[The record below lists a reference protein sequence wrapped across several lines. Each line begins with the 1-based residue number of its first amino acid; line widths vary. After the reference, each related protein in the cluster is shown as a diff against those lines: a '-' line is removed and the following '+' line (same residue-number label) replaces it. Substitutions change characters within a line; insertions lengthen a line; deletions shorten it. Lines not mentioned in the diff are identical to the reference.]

1 MTQAPVFGPRAIPLY
16 LDLAAFLAVL
26 EIPARTGRENKVNGP
41 MHGALRALLLQQL
54 HHRLTDL
61 PEAYTNRLV
70 KIDER
75 IYFTASWGEWSKKEI
90 PFLSAIQI
98 RLEFRNLI
106 DANYVQVAHT
116 ADVYGRVSLS
126 INYELLA
133 RDMQA
138 DQRFQALLPLL
149 SGPETPDP
157 RIRGLIPGSAPRSQ
171 DQPPDPGITES
182 DQSEKTESV
191 KDSLESVDMDIS
203 IRSDQS
209 LPTAEKTPGR
219 GAADF
224 DWSAESDE
232 NPGDVFR
239 ITYDLLSAEGIL
251 EPSLSKAAKYRS
263 AELIQSWIAIKEY
276 CMRPYKQ
283 GGMQRKDWRAW
294 LVHVL
299 KKKQPAP
306 EPKAAT
312 ISRDDVPEEEK
323 FALDKYAYD
332 YDGFDV
338 ERINAIRRKYGVAI
352 PAKFDTPSKP
362 NYTK

>member
-26 EIPARTGRENKVNGP
+26 EIPERTGRSNNVNGP
-41 MHGALRALLLQQL
+41 MHGAVRALLLQQL
-54 HHRLTDL
+54 HHRLTDSPAL
-61 PEAYTNRLV
+61 YTNRLV
-70 KIDER
+70 NIGEC
-75 IYFTASWGEWSKKEI
+75 IYFTASWGEWHRFEL
-90 PFLSAIQI
+90 PFLSSTQI

-106 DANYVQVAHT
+106 DADYIKVAHT
-116 ADVYGRVSLS
+116 ADPAGRVSLT
-126 INYELLA
+126 INYALLS

-138 DQRFQALLPLL
+138 DERFRKLTWVL
-149 SGPETPDP
+149 SGPKTPDQV
-157 RIRGLIPGSAPRSQ
+157 IS
-171 DQPPDPGITES
+171 PPDQVISPLIIGSPES
-182 DQSEKTESV
+182 DQRLKETESV

-283 GGMQRKDWRAW
+283 GGMQRKDWPAW

-306 EPKAAT
+306 APKAAT
-312 ISRDDVPEEEK
+312 VSRDDIPEDEK

-332 YDGFDV
+332 YDGIDV
-338 ERINAIRRKYGVAI
+338 ERVNAIRRKYGIPI